1 MENQQIVA
9 SHQNFHVIAHDL
21 DEKGN
26 LKAACKEKL
35 GVGVRL
41 ADWNDLVAYH
51 EAGGS
56 LSDLIA
62 NLKIPIEAPN
72 GPQYRISMN
81 GKLLWRGRHYF
92 VARHDHTKREGFL
105 AHDNIDGYHLTL
117 GSWFGKGGFVLCYG
131 DPDSTMPPAEPAVI
145 TPSRDA
151 SKTDEITAKPDNTD
165 MPENLQRIAE
175 KALTD
180 SVVRLVWEKTDE
192 ETGET
197 LIWPRASGFFVA
209 PNLIATNI
217 HCVTGAP
224 SVFAEIV
231 STKAKFPVEGIVAF
245 DAENDLVIF
254 KVTGEGIPLSL
265 EDSNRV
271 QVGETVC
278 AVGHPRANAG
288 EATQVT
294 ISGTQNSGKRLEI
307 KEEFDPGNSGSAIVN
322 DLGKVVGVA
331 VASGMAVSAL
341 GSGGWRNSSY
351 AIPAMTLVDLLA
363 NVAEVE
369 PFTEWQKR
377 PQVRAYTEI
386 REGQTEFEQGKHQA
400 SIACFDA
407 ALELNPN
414 LADAYLNR
422 GTVNLALG
430 NHKEAV
436 ADCDN
441 ALKLNPDFV
450 VAYIN
455 RAAAKSFLGEEEEAI
470 NDYNAALELNP
481 NYAIAYNNRAAANI
495 SLGHF
500 EEAVADCDSALKL
513 DPNLAPSYICR
524 ATAKLALKQDEAA
537 IADYDTA
544 LKLAPDSAE
553 IYFFRANTKLALK
566 DYTGAIEDFDKAIV
580 LNPELGSFLCIYD
593 HRADAKRY
601 LRDYEGA
608 IEDYNKAIQLDPKS
622 DKAYNGRGIAK
633 SDLGR
638 SKTDE
643 GDNVSASKYFQAA
656 IDDYTEAITLDAK
669 FAGYYSNRGHA
680 KRYLGT
686 YQEAIKDYDK
696 VIQLNPKSEIAYF
709 DRGYAKYNFGKSK
722 ADQGNIAEAQADY
735 QEAVADYTEAI
746 KLDPEYAS
754 VYNSRGWI
762 KYLLG
767 QFDHEQGNTEEA
779 RKLFEAAV
787 ADSDEAIRL
796 RLDHPS
802 ASDYHTRAAAKAA
815 LGMYDAAIEDFN
827 ETILM
832 KPDEARYYYDRG
844 LAKQAFGQHE
854 AAKTDFQK
862 AKKLDP
868 DVENKPF

>member
-1 MENQQIVA
+1 MENRQIVA

-56 LSDLIA
+56 LSELIA

-72 GPQYRISMN
+72 SPQYRISMN
-81 GKLLWRGRHYF
+81 GKLLWQGRHYF

-131 DPDSTMPPAEPAVI
+131 DPDSTVPPAEPAVI

-151 SKTDEITAKPDNTD
+151 SKTDEMTAKPDNTD
-165 MPENLQRIAE
+165 IPENLQQIVE

-180 SVVRLVWEKTDE
+180 SVVCLVWQKMDE
-192 ETGET
+192 ETGEP

-209 PNLIATNI
+209 PNIIVTNI
-217 HCVTGAP
+217 HCVTDAP

-231 STKAKFPVEGIVAF
+231 STKTEFPVEGVVAF
-245 DAENDLVIF
+245 DAENDLVIL
-254 KVTGEGIPLSL
+254 KVAGEGVPLPL
-265 EDSNRV
+265 DDSNTV

-278 AVGHPRANAG
+278 AVGHPRAKEG

-294 ISGTQNSGKRLEI
+294 ISGIQNSRKRLEI
-307 KEEFDPGNSGSAIVN
+307 KEEFDPGSSGSAILN
-322 DLGKVVGVA
+322 DSGKVIGVA
-331 VASGMAVSAL
+331 VGGGMATSGL
-341 GSGGWRNSSY
+341 GNLSRGYTSY
-351 AIPAMTLVDLLA
+351 AIPVRTLVDLLA
-363 NVAEVE
+363 NMVEVE

-377 PQVRAYTEI
+377 PLVRAYTEI
-386 REGQTEFEQGKHQA
+386 RQGETELQQGNHRE
-400 SIACFDA
+400 SLACFDT

-422 GTVNLALG
+422 AAVNLFLG
-430 NHKEAV
+430 HYKEAIT
-436 ADCDN
+436 DCDN
-441 ALKLNPDFV
+441 ALRLNPDLV
-450 VAYIN
+450 LAYIN
-455 RAAAKSFLGEEEEAI
+455 RATAKTFLEEAEEAI
-470 NDYNAALELNP
+470 DDYNAVLELNP
-481 NYAIAYNNRAAANI
+481 DFAIVYNNRAMANI
-495 SLGHF
+495 SLKRYK
-500 EEAVADCDSALKL
+500 EAIADCDSALKL
-513 DPNLAPSYICR
+513 DPNLVQSYICR
-524 ATAKLALKQDEAA
+524 AMARSALKQNETAL
-537 IADYDTA
+537 ADFDIA
-544 LKLAPDSAE
+544 LKLAPDSVE
-553 IYFFRANTKLALK
+553 IYFARAHFKFALK
-566 DYTGAIEDFDKAIV
+566 DYAGTIEDYDKIV
-580 LNPELGSFLCIYD
+580 GLNPELGASLNVYG
-593 HRADAKRY
+593 HRADAKYY

-608 IEDYNKAIQLDPKS
+608 IE
-622 DKAYNGRGIAK
+622 
-633 SDLGR
+633 
-638 SKTDE
+638 
-643 GDNVSASKYFQAA
+643 
-656 IDDYTEAITLDAK
+656 
-669 FAGYYSNRGHA
+669 
-680 KRYLGT
+680 
-686 YQEAIKDYDK
+686 DYDK
-696 VIQLNPKSEIAYF
+696 VIQLNPKSETAYY
-709 DRGYAKYNFGKSK
+709 DRGRAKYNFGKSK
-722 ADQGNIAEAQADY
+722 ADQGKIVEAQVDY
-735 QEAVADYTEAI
+735 QGAVEDYTEAI

-767 QFDHEQGNTEEA
+767 QFNHERGDTAEA

-787 ADSDEAIRL
+787 TDSDEAIRL
-796 RLDHPS
+796 RQDNPSS
-802 ASDYHTRAAAKAA
+802 ASYHTRAAAKAA
-815 LGMYDAAIEDFN
+815 LGAYPEAIEDFN

-844 LAKQAFGQHE
+844 LAKQAFGQHA

-862 AKKLDP
+862 AKDLDP

>member
-9 SHQNFHVIAHDL
+9 SHQNFHVMAHDL

-56 LSDLIA
+56 LSELIA
-62 NLKIPIEAPN
+62 SLKMPIEAPN
-72 GPQYRISMN
+72 SPQYRISMN

-131 DPDSTMPPAEPAVI
+131 DPDSTVPPAEPAVI

-151 SKTDEITAKPDNTD
+151 SKTDEMTAKPDNTD
-165 MPENLQRIAE
+165 IPENLQQIVE

-180 SVVRLVWEKTDE
+180 SVVCLVWQKMDE
-192 ETGET
+192 ETGEP

-209 PNLIATNI
+209 PNLIVTNI
-217 HCVTGAP
+217 HCVTDAP

-231 STKAKFPVEGIVAF
+231 STKTEFPVEGVVAF
-245 DAENDLVIF
+245 DAENDLVIL
-254 KVTGEGIPLSL
+254 KVAGEGVPLPL
-265 EDSNRV
+265 DDSNTV

-278 AVGHPRANAG
+278 AVGHPRAKEG

-294 ISGTQNSGKRLEI
+294 ISGIQNSRKRLEI
-307 KEEFDPGNSGSAIVN
+307 KEEFDPGSSGSAILN
-322 DLGKVVGVA
+322 DSGKVIGVA
-331 VASGMAVSAL
+331 VGGGMATSGL
-341 GSGGWRNSSY
+341 GNLSRGYTSY
-351 AIPAMTLVDLLA
+351 AIPVRTLVDLLA
-363 NVAEVE
+363 NMVEVE

-377 PQVRAYTEI
+377 PLVRAYTEI
-386 REGQTEFEQGKHQA
+386 RQGETELQQGNHRE
-400 SIACFDA
+400 SLACFDT

-422 GTVNLALG
+422 AAVNLFLG
-430 NHKEAV
+430 HYKEAIT
-436 ADCDN
+436 DCDN
-441 ALKLNPDFV
+441 ALRLNPDLV
-450 VAYIN
+450 LAYIN
-455 RAAAKSFLGEEEEAI
+455 RATAKTFLEEAEEAI
-470 NDYNAALELNP
+470 DDYNAVLELNP
-481 NYAIAYNNRAAANI
+481 DFAIVYNNRAMAHI
-495 SLGHF
+495 SLKRYK
-500 EEAVADCDSALKL
+500 EAIADCDSALKL
-513 DPNLAPSYICR
+513 DPNLVQSYICR
-524 ATAKLALKQDEAA
+524 AMARSALKQNETAL
-537 IADYDTA
+537 ADFDIA
-544 LKLAPDSAE
+544 LKLAPDSVE
-553 IYFFRANTKLALK
+553 IYFARAHFKFALK
-566 DYTGAIEDFDKAIV
+566 DYAGTIEDYDKIV
-580 LNPELGSFLCIYD
+580 SLNPELGASLNVYD
-593 HRADAKRY
+593 HRADAKYY

-608 IEDYNKAIQLDPKS
+608 IE
-622 DKAYNGRGIAK
+622 
-633 SDLGR
+633 
-638 SKTDE
+638 
-643 GDNVSASKYFQAA
+643 
-656 IDDYTEAITLDAK
+656 
-669 FAGYYSNRGHA
+669 
-680 KRYLGT
+680 
-686 YQEAIKDYDK
+686 DYDK
-696 VIQLNPKSEIAYF
+696 VIQLNPKSETAYY
-709 DRGYAKYNFGKSK
+709 DRGRAKYNFGKSK
-722 ADQGNIAEAQADY
+722 ADQGKIVEAQVDY
-735 QEAVADYTEAI
+735 QGAVEDYTEAI

-767 QFDHEQGNTEEA
+767 QFNHERGDTAEA

-787 ADSDEAIRL
+787 TDSDEAIRL
-796 RLDHPS
+796 RQDNPSS
-802 ASDYHTRAAAKAA
+802 ASYHTRAAAKAA
-815 LGMYDAAIEDFN
+815 LGAYPEAIEDFN

-844 LAKQAFGQHE
+844 LAKQAFGQHA

-862 AKKLDP
+862 AKDLDP

>member
-72 GPQYRISMN
+72 SPQYRISMN

-131 DPDSTMPPAEPAVI
+131 DPDSTVPPAEPAVI

-151 SKTDEITAKPDNTD
+151 SKTDEMTAKPDNTD
-165 MPENLQRIAE
+165 MPENLQQIAE

-180 SVVRLVWEKTDE
+180 SVVRLVWQKTDE
-192 ETGET
+192 ETGES

-209 PNLIATNI
+209 SNLIATNI

-231 STKAKFPVEGIVAF
+231 STKTEFRVEGVVAF
-245 DAENDLVIF
+245 DAENDLVIL
-254 KVTGEGIPLSL
+254 KVAGEGIPLSID
-265 EDSNRV
+265 DSNTL

-278 AVGHPRANAG
+278 AVGHPRAEEG

-294 ISGTQNSGKRLEI
+294 ISGIQNSGKRLEI
-307 KEEFDPGNSGSAIVN
+307 KEEFDPGNSGSAILN
-322 DLGKVVGVA
+322 DSGKVIGVA
-331 VASGMAVSAL
+331 VGGAMAVSVL
-341 GSGGWRNSSY
+341 GAGTRGYMNH
-351 AIPAMTLVDLLA
+351 AIPAGTLAHLLDH
-363 NVAEVE
+363 VAEVE
-369 PFTEWQKR
+369 PFAEWQKR
-377 PQVRAYTEI
+377 PLIRAYTEI
-386 REGQTEFEQGKHQA
+386 RQAQAEFQQGNHQE
-400 SIACFDA
+400 SIAHLDA

-422 GTVNLALG
+422 ATANLLLG
-430 NHKEAV
+430 DHKKAI

-441 ALKLNPDFV
+441 ALKLNPHHV
-450 VAYIN
+450 LAYIN
-455 RAAAKSFLGEEEEAI
+455 RATAKSLLGEDEEAI
-470 NDYNAALELNP
+470 DDYNAALELAP
-481 NYAIAYNNRAAANI
+481 DYAIVYNNRATANM
-495 SLGHF
+495 SLKRYK
-500 EEAVADCDSALKL
+500 EAVADCNIALKR
-513 DPNLAPSYICR
+513 DPNLVQSYICR
-524 ATAKLALKQDEAA
+524 AAAKLE
-537 IADYDTA
+537 
-544 LKLAPDSAE
+544 
-553 IYFFRANTKLALK
+553 LK
-566 DYTGAIEDFDKAIV
+566 DYTGAIEDFDKIMS
-580 LNPELGSFLCIYD
+580 LNPELGDSLNVYEP
-593 HRADAKRY
+593 RAAAKRY
-601 LRDYEGA
+601 LQDYEGA
-608 IEDYNKAIQLDPKS
+608 IEDYDRAIQLDPKNNT
-622 DKAYNGRGIAK
+622 AYNGRGIAK
-633 SDLGR
+633 ANLGR

-643 GDNVSASKYFQAA
+643 GDTVSADKYFKAA
-656 IDDYTEAITLDAK
+656 IDDYTEAITLDAE
-669 FAGYYSNRGHA
+669 FAGYYSNRGRA
-680 KRYLGT
+680 KGYLGD
-686 YQEAIKDYDK
+686 YEEAIKDYDK
-696 VIQLNPKSEIAYF
+696 TIQLNPKSETAYF
-709 DRGYAKYNFGKSK
+709 NRGHAKYNLGKSK
-722 ADQGNIAEAQADY
+722 ADQGNIAEAQVDY
-735 QEAVADYTEAI
+735 QEVVEDYTEAI
-746 KLDPEYAS
+746 KLDPEYALA
-754 VYNSRGWI
+754 YNNRGWT

-767 QFDHEQGNTEEA
+767 QFNHEQGNTEKA

-787 ADSDEAIRL
+787 ADSDAAIRL
-796 RLDHPS
+796 SLDSPRPS
-802 ASDYHTRAAAKAA
+802 YYGTRAAAKAA
-815 LGMYDAAIEDFN
+815 LGAYPEAIEDFN

-854 AAKTDFQK
+854 AAKADFQK
-862 AKKLDP
+862 AKDLDP

>member
-72 GPQYRISMN
+72 SPQYRISMN

-131 DPDSTMPPAEPAVI
+131 DPDSTVPPAEPAVI

-151 SKTDEITAKPDNTD
+151 SKTDEMTAKPDNTD
-165 MPENLQRIAE
+165 MPENLQQIAE

-180 SVVRLVWEKTDE
+180 SVVRLVWQKTDE
-192 ETGET
+192 ETGES

-209 PNLIATNI
+209 SNLIATNI

-231 STKAKFPVEGIVAF
+231 STKTEFRVEGVVAF
-245 DAENDLVIF
+245 DAENDLVIL
-254 KVTGEGIPLSL
+254 KVAGEGIPLSID
-265 EDSNRV
+265 DSNTL

-278 AVGHPRANAG
+278 AVGHPRAEEG

-294 ISGTQNSGKRLEI
+294 ISGIQNSGKRLEI
-307 KEEFDPGNSGSAIVN
+307 KEEFDPGNSGSAILN
-322 DLGKVVGVA
+322 DSGKVIGVA
-331 VASGMAVSAL
+331 VGGAMAVSVL
-341 GSGGWRNSSY
+341 GAGTRGYMNH
-351 AIPAMTLVDLLA
+351 AIPAGTLAHLLDH
-363 NVAEVE
+363 VAEAE
-369 PFTEWQKR
+369 PFAEWQKR
-377 PQVRAYTEI
+377 PLIRAYTEI
-386 REGQTEFEQGKHQA
+386 RQAQAEFQQGNHQE
-400 SIACFDA
+400 SIAHLDA

-414 LADAYLNR
+414 LGDAYLNR
-422 GTVNLALG
+422 ATANLLLG
-430 NHKEAV
+430 DHKKAI

-441 ALKLNPDFV
+441 ALKLNPHHV
-450 VAYIN
+450 LAYIN
-455 RAAAKSFLGEEEEAI
+455 RATAKSLLGEDEEAI
-470 NDYNAALELNP
+470 DDYNAVLELDP
-481 NYAIAYNNRAAANI
+481 DYAIVYNNRAAANV
-495 SLGHF
+495 SLEHF
-500 EEAVADCDSALKL
+500 EEAIADCNSALKL
-513 DPNLAPSYICR
+513 DPNLVQSYICR
-524 ATAKLALKQDEAA
+524 ATAKFALDQDETAL
-537 IADYDTA
+537 ADYDTA
-544 LKLAPDSAE
+544 LELAPDSAE
-553 IYFFRANTKLALK
+553 VYFLRANMRLALEN
-566 DYTGAIEDFDKAIV
+566 YAEAIEDYDKIV
-580 LNPELGSFLCIYD
+580 SLNPELNASLHVYQ

-601 LRDYEGA
+601 LQDYEGA
-608 IEDYNKAIQLDPKS
+608 IEDYDRAIQLDPKNNT
-622 DKAYNGRGIAK
+622 AYNGRGIAK
-633 SDLGR
+633 ANLGR

-643 GDNVSASKYFQAA
+643 GDTVSADKYFKAA

-680 KRYLGT
+680 KRDLGD
-686 YQEAIKDYDK
+686 YEEAIKDYDK
-696 VIQLNPKSEIAYF
+696 TIQLNPKSETAYF
-709 DRGYAKYNFGKSK
+709 NRGHARYNLGKSK
-722 ADQGNIAEAQADY
+722 ADQGNTIEAQVDY
-735 QEAVADYTEAI
+735 QDVVEDYTEAI

-767 QFDHEQGNTEEA
+767 QFHHERGDTEKA

-787 ADSDEAIRL
+787 ADSDKAIRL
-796 RLDHPS
+796 KQDNPS
-802 ASDYHTRAAAKAA
+802 PASYHTRAAAKAA
-815 LGMYDAAIEDFN
+815 LGAYPEAIEDFN

-854 AAKTDFQK
+854 AAKADFQK
-862 AKKLDP
+862 AKDLDP

>member
-1 MENQQIVA
+1 MV
-9 SHQNFHVIAHDL
+9 
-21 DEKGN
+21 
-26 LKAACKEKL
+26 EKL
-35 GVGVRL
+35 
-41 ADWNDLVAYH
+41 
-51 EAGGS
+51 
-56 LSDLIA
+56 
-62 NLKIPIEAPN
+62 
-72 GPQYRISMN
+72 Q
-81 GKLLWRGRHYF
+81 
-92 VARHDHTKREGFL
+92 
-105 AHDNIDGYHLTL
+105 
-117 GSWFGKGGFVLCYG
+117 
-131 DPDSTMPPAEPAVI
+131 
-145 TPSRDA
+145 
-151 SKTDEITAKPDNTD
+151 
-165 MPENLQRIAE
+165 QIAE
-175 KALTD
+175 KVLTD

-192 ETGET
+192 ETGEP
-197 LIWPRASGFFVA
+197 LVWPRASGFFVA

-278 AVGHPRANAG
+278 AVGHPRAKAG

-294 ISGTQNSGKRLEI
+294 ISGIQKSGKRLEI
-307 KEEFDPGNSGSAIVN
+307 KEEFDPGNSGSAILN

-363 NVAEVE
+363 NVVEME
-369 PFTEWQKR
+369 PFTEWQRR

-386 REGQTEFEQGKHQA
+386 RDGQTEFEQGKHQE

-422 GTVNLALG
+422 GTVNLSLG
-430 NHKEAV
+430 HHKEAV

-455 RAAAKSFLGEEEEAI
+455 RAAAKSFLGEAEDAI
-470 NDYNAALELNP
+470 DDCNAALELNP
-481 NYAIAYNNRAAANI
+481 DYAIAYNNRAAANL
-495 SLGHF
+495 SLEHF
-500 EEAVADCDSALKL
+500 EEALTDCDSALKL
-513 DPNLAPSYICR
+513 DPNLVGSYICR
-524 ATAKLALKQDEAA
+524 ATAKLALEQDEAA
-537 IADYDTA
+537 LADYDIA

-553 IYFFRANTKLALK
+553 IYFLRANTKLAALK
-566 DYTGAIEDFDKAIV
+566 DYTGAIEDFDKVID
-580 LNPELGSFLCIYD
+580 LNPELGSFFCIYD

-669 FAGYYSNRGHA
+669 FAGYYSNRGST
-680 KRYLGT
+680 KRDLGD
-686 YQEAIKDYDK
+686 YEEGIKDYDK
-696 VIQLNPKSEIAYF
+696 VIQLNPKNEIAYF
-709 DRGYAKYNFGKSK
+709 DRGYAKYYLGKSK

-735 QEAVADYTEAI
+735 QAAVEDYTEAI

-767 QFDHEQGNTEEA
+767 QFDLEQGNTEEA
-779 RKLFEAAV
+779 RRLFEAAV

-802 ASDYHTRAAAKAA
+802 ASDYHTRATAKAA
-815 LGMYDAAIEDFN
+815 LGAYREAIEDFN
-827 ETILM
+827 EIISM

-844 LAKQAFGQHE
+844 LAKQAFGQRE
-854 AAKTDFQK
+854 AANNDFQK
-862 AKKLDP
+862 AKDLDP

>member
-131 DPDSTMPPAEPAVI
+131 DPDSTVPPAEPAVI

-180 SVVRLVWEKTDE
+180 SVVRLVWQKTDE
-192 ETGET
+192 ETGEP

-278 AVGHPRANAG
+278 AVGHPRAKAG
-288 EATQVT
+288 EATQIT
-294 ISGTQNSGKRLEI
+294 ISGIQNSGKRLEI
-307 KEEFDPGNSGSAIVN
+307 KEEFDPGNSGSAILN

-351 AIPAMTLVDLLA
+351 AIPAMTLVDLIA
-363 NVAEVE
+363 NVVEVE

-386 REGQTEFEQGKHQA
+386 REGQTEFEQGKHQE

-422 GTVNLALG
+422 GTVNLSLG

-436 ADCDN
+436 TDCDN
-441 ALKLNPDFV
+441 ALKLNPDFA
-450 VAYIN
+450 VAYLN
-455 RAAAKSFLGEEEEAI
+455 RAAAKFFLGEAEDAI
-470 NDYNAALELNP
+470 DDCNAALELNP
-481 NYAIAYNNRAAANI
+481 NYAIAYSNRAAANL
-495 SLGHF
+495 SLEHF
-500 EEAVADCDSALKL
+500 EEAVADCDSALEL
-513 DPNLAPSYICR
+513 DPNLVQSYICR
-524 ATAKLALKQDEAA
+524 ATAKLALEQDEAA
-537 IADYDTA
+537 LADYDTA
-544 LKLAPDSAE
+544 LKLSPDSPE
-553 IYFFRANTKLALK
+553 IYFCRANMKLALE
-566 DYTGAIEDFDKAIV
+566 DYAGGIEDYDKVID

-608 IEDYNKAIQLDPKS
+608 IEDYNKAIQLDPKNY
-622 DKAYNGRGIAK
+622 KVYNGRGISK
-633 SDLGR
+633 YNLGR
-638 SKTDE
+638 SKTEE
-643 GDNVSASKYFQAA
+643 GDEVSANQYFQAA
-656 IDDYTEAITLDAK
+656 IDDYTEAITLNAN

-680 KRYLGT
+680 KRYLGD
-686 YQEAIKDYDK
+686 YGAAIKDYDK
-696 VIQLNPKSEIAYF
+696 FIQRNPKDETAYF
-709 DRGYAKYNFGKSK
+709 DRGIAKYNLGKSK
-722 ADQGNIAEAQADY
+722 ADQGNSVEAQADY
-735 QEAVADYTEAI
+735 QGAVEDYTEAI

-767 QFDHEQGNTEEA
+767 QFNHERGDTEEA

-787 ADSDEAIRL
+787 ADSDKAIRL
-796 RLDHPS
+796 KQDNPS
-802 ASDYHTRAAAKAA
+802 PASYHTRAAAKAA
-815 LGMYDAAIEDFN
+815 LGAYREAIEDFN

-844 LAKQAFGQHE
+844 LTKQASGQHE
-854 AAKTDFQK
+854 AAKADFQK
-862 AKKLDP
+862 AKSLDP

>member
-1 MENQQIVA
+1 MGNQQIVA

-26 LKAACKEKL
+26 LEAACKEKL

-131 DPDSTMPPAEPAVI
+131 DPDSTVPPAEPAVI

-151 SKTDEITAKPDNTD
+151 SKTDEITAKPDHTD

-175 KALTD
+175 KALTN
-180 SVVRLVWEKTDE
+180 SVVRLVWQKTDE
-192 ETGET
+192 EIGEP

-231 STKAKFPVEGIVAF
+231 NTKAKFPVEGIVAF

-278 AVGHPRANAG
+278 AVGHPRAKAG
-288 EATQVT
+288 KATQLT
-294 ISGTQNSGKRLEI
+294 ISGIQNSGKRLEI
-307 KEEFDPGNSGSAIVN
+307 KEEFDPGNSGSAILN
-322 DLGKVVGVA
+322 DLGKVIGVA
-331 VASGMAVSAL
+331 VANGMVVSAL

-351 AIPAMTLVDLLA
+351 ALPARTLVDLLA
-363 NVAEVE
+363 NVVEAE

-386 REGQTEFEQGKHQA
+386 RQGQIKFEQGKHRE

-422 GTVNLALG
+422 GTVNLSLRH
-430 NHKEAV
+430 HKEV
-436 ADCDN
+436 VTDCDN

-450 VAYIN
+450 AAYIN
-455 RAAAKSFLGEEEEAI
+455 RAAAKFFLGEAEDAI
-470 NDYNAALELNP
+470 DDCNTALELNP
-481 NYAIAYNNRAAANI
+481 NYAIVYNNRAGAHV
-495 SLGHF
+495 LLEHF

-513 DPNLAPSYICR
+513 DPNLVQSYICR
-524 ATAKLALKQDEAA
+524 ATAKLALEQYEAA
-537 IADYDTA
+537 LADYDTI
-544 LKLAPDSAE
+544 LKLEPDSPE
-553 IYFFRANTKLALK
+553 IYFCRANTKFALK
-566 DYTGAIEDFDKAIV
+566 DYTGTIEDLDKVID
-580 LNPELGSFLCIYD
+580 LNPELGSFLSIYD

-601 LRDYEGA
+601 LRNYEGA
-608 IEDYNKAIQLDPKS
+608 IEDYNKAIQLDPKN
-622 DKAYNGRGIAK
+622 DVAYNRRGIAK
-633 SDLGR
+633 HNLGT

-643 GDNVSASKYFQAA
+643 GDNVSANQYFQAA
-656 IDDYTEAITLDAK
+656 IDDHTEAITLNAK
-669 FAGYYSNRGHA
+669 FAGYYISRGHA
-680 KRYLGT
+680 KRYLGD
-686 YQEAIKDYDK
+686 YKGAIKDYDK
-696 VIQLNPKSEIAYF
+696 FIEWNPKDETAYF
-709 DRGYAKYNFGKSK
+709 DRGIAKYNLGKSK
-722 ADQGNIAEAQADY
+722 ADQGNIAEAQVDY
-735 QEAVADYTEAI
+735 QGAIEDYTEAI
-746 KLDPEYAS
+746 KLDPEYAAA
-754 VYNSRGWI
+754 YNNRGWI
-762 KYLLG
+762 KYFLG

-827 ETILM
+827 EIILM

-844 LAKQAFGQHE
+844 LAKQVLGQHE

-862 AKKLDP
+862 AKNLDP

>member
-26 LKAACKEKL
+26 LKAVCPEKL

-56 LSDLIA
+56 LSELIA

-72 GPQYRISMN
+72 SPQYRISMN

-131 DPDSTMPPAEPAVI
+131 DPDSTVPPAEPAVI

-151 SKTDEITAKPDNTD
+151 AKTDEMTAKPDNTD
-165 MPENLQRIAE
+165 MPENLKQIAE
-175 KALTD
+175 KALTE
-180 SVVRLVWEKTDE
+180 SVVRLVWQKTDE
-192 ETGET
+192 ETGGS

-224 SVFAEIV
+224 SIFAEIV
-231 STKAKFPVEGIVAF
+231 STKTKFPVEGVVAF
-245 DAENDLVIF
+245 DAENDLVIL
-254 KVTGEGIPLSL
+254 KVAGEGVPLPL
-265 EDSNRV
+265 DDSNTG
-271 QVGETVC
+271 QIGETVC
-278 AVGHPRANAG
+278 AVGHPRAKDG
-288 EATQVT
+288 EATPVT
-294 ISGTQNSGKRLEI
+294 ISCLQNSGKRLEI
-307 KEEFDPGNSGSAIVN
+307 KEEFDPGNSGSAILN
-322 DLGKVVGVA
+322 DSGKVIGVA

-341 GSGGWRNSSY
+341 GSGGWRTSSY
-351 AIPAMTLVDLLA
+351 AIPARTLVYLLA
-363 NVAEVE
+363 NVVEVE

-386 REGQTEFEQGKHQA
+386 RQGQTEFEQGKHRE

-422 GTVNLALG
+422 ATVNLSLG
-430 NHKEAV
+430 HHKEAIT
-436 ADCDN
+436 DCDN

-455 RAAAKSFLGEEEEAI
+455 RAVAKFFLGEAEDALD
-470 NDYNAALELNP
+470 DYNAALKLNP
-481 NYAIAYNNRAAANI
+481 NYAIAYTNRAAANL
-495 SLGHF
+495 SLEHF
-500 EEAVADCDSALKL
+500 EETIADCDSALEL
-513 DPNLAPSYICR
+513 DPNLVQSYVCR
-524 ATAKLALKQDEAA
+524 ATAKLALEQDEAA
-537 IADYDTA
+537 LADYDTA
-544 LKLAPDSAE
+544 LELAPDSAE
-553 IYFFRANTKLALK
+553 IYFCRANMKLALE
-566 DYTGAIEDFDKAIV
+566 DYAGAIEDFDKIIS
-580 LNPELGSFLCIYD
+580 LNPELGASLNVYGC
-593 HRADAKRY
+593 RGDAKRY
-601 LRDYEGA
+601 LLDYEGA
-608 IEDYNKAIQLDPKS
+608 IEDYDKAIQFDPKS
-622 DKAYNGRGIAK
+622 PKTYNGRGIAK
-633 SDLGR
+633 GNLGR
-638 SKTDE
+638 SKTDT
-643 GDNVSASKYFQAA
+643 GDEVSANQYFQAA
-656 IDDYTEAITLDAK
+656 IDDYTEAIVLNSK

-680 KRYLGT
+680 KCDLGD
-686 YQEAIKDYDK
+686 YEAAIKDYDNA
-696 VIQLNPKSEIAYF
+696 IQLHPKRETAYY
-709 DRGYAKYNFGKSK
+709 DRGHAKYNLGKSK
-722 ADQGNIAEAQADY
+722 ADQGNSVEAQVDY
-735 QEAVADYTEAI
+735 QGAVADYTEAI

-767 QFDHEQGNTEEA
+767 QFNHERGDTAEA

-787 ADSDEAIRL
+787 ADSNEAIRL
-796 RLDHPS
+796 RLDNPS
-802 ASDYHTRAAAKAA
+802 PASYHTRAVAKAA
-815 LGMYDAAIEDFN
+815 LAAYREAIEDFN
-827 ETILM
+827 ETIRM

-854 AAKTDFQK
+854 AAQTDFQK
-862 AKKLDP
+862 AKDLDP
-868 DVENKPF
+868 DVENKRF